1 MKNCSYYCG
10 LFLLFI
16 AGLTSEVLGQ
26 PSWELGGR
34 LIPQSPKFMNAPSS
48 GEYILLDPI
57 VNRRGFRVRP
67 AVGIGVTYYLAER
80 WTISGDLLYSAQGGG
95 YPRRKT
101 NTNYLKM
108 PLWLGYSAHRQRN
121 LIFTTQLGIEYGY
134 LLKATLV
141 DDFSD
146 RREDVSAYLRR
157 GYTGVAWAIGLKKY
171 LFDHTYAIGM
181 QLYLSSGL
189 TNINRQGALI
199 VRHLLT
205 PGLRITFDTTTLFK
219 ATP

>member
-1 MKNCSYYCG
+1 MKKRSHGYG
-10 LFLLFI
+10 LVLLLV

-26 PSWELGGR
+26 SSWEMGIR

-48 GEYILLDPI
+48 GEYILHDPI
-57 VNRRGFRVRP
+57 INRRGFRIRP
-67 AVGIGVTYYLAER
+67 AVGIGATYYLAEH
-80 WTISGDLLYSAQGGG
+80 WTVSGDLLYSPQGGG

-134 LLKATLV
+134 LLKATLA

-171 LFDHTYAIGM
+171 LFDHTYAIGV

-189 TNINRQGALI
+189 TNINRQGSLA
-199 VRHLLT
+199 VRHLLV
-205 PGLRITFDTTTLFK
+205 PGLRITFDTTTLFN
-219 ATP
+219 